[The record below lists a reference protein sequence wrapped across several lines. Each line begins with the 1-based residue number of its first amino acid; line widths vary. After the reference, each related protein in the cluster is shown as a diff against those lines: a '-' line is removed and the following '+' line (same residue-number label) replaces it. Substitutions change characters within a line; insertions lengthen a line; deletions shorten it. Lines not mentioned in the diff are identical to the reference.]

1 VAQPLRW
8 NTPAFVWNAP
18 GVVWNG
24 VEKPTKTAMP
34 KVKAVV
40 DFTTYPAPELTPVAT
55 MIHDKML
62 ENVAIF
68 VTPQVAMTVLKTAI
82 DDYMAKLAA
91 RASNADSDEVAFF
104 VARHALEADL
114 AELGHYVNG
123 LAKGDPVIV
132 DASGFPSYST
142 ARTPDYSAPAA
153 PTNVRVRQGDVS
165 GQWIM
170 RYKPDRDKSM
180 NEIQQCLSDPNVE
193 ANWTRVGMFGGG
205 KAQNGGYAPGT
216 TIWLRARTCGLQGIM
231 GAWSD
236 PAKIMV
242 V

>member
-1 VAQPLRW
+1 VAKPLRW

-18 GVVWNG
+18 GVLWNG
-24 VEKPTKTAMP
+24 AEKPTKSHMS

-40 DFTTYPAPELTPVAT
+40 DFTGYTAPELTPIAT

-62 ENVAIF
+62 ANVAIF
-68 VTPQVAMTVLKTAI
+68 ATPAVPMAELQTAI
-82 DDYMAKLAA
+82 DDYAAKDAA
-91 RASNADSDEVAFF
+91 RAGHADSDELAFT
-104 VARHALEADL
+104 VARHALETLL

-123 LAKGDPVIV
+123 VAMGDPVIV

-142 ARTPDYSAPAA
+142 ARTADYSAPAA
-153 PTNVRVRQGDVS
+153 PGNVRIRQGDLS

-170 RYKPDRDKSM
+170 RYRPDRDKSM
-180 NEIQQCLSDPNVE
+180 NEVQQCLADPNVE
-193 ANWTRVGMFGGG
+193 ANWTRVGMFSGG
-205 KAQNGGYAPGT
+205 KAQNGGYTPGT
-216 TIWLRARTCGLQGIM
+216 TVWLRVRTCGLQGIM
-231 GAWSD
+231 GEWSD